1 MKAITSTLA
10 LLAATVFAQERCDA
24 ADPKVFCNTTEI
36 LAYQTSDCRPY
47 HIFIVRGSEEPY
59 PGRQG
64 NLTRDICSRIGST
77 DCGFENVEYPA
88 KSTAWGKEEWCKSA
102 STGAA
107 NGLAQMKAYNQKC
120 PDSELIL
127 LGYSQGGAVAQNI
140 LSGGG
145 GKVFECELPSNP
157 ALDMSIGSKSKEAP
171 IHTKCLHADTPK
183 SSQQQLSAP

>member
-1 MKAITSTLA
+1 
-10 LLAATVFAQERCDA
+10 
-24 ADPKVFCNTTEI
+24 
-36 LAYQTSDCRPY
+36 
-47 HIFIVRGSEEPY
+47 
-59 PGRQG
+59 
-64 NLTRDICSRIGST
+64 
-77 DCGFENVEYPA
+77 
-88 KSTAWGKEEWCKSA
+88 
-102 STGAA
+102 
-107 NGLAQMKAYNQKC
+107 MKAYNQKC